1 MEYKIIYSGRRTI
14 SLSIKDGELIVR
26 APFGAKKTHIEKVI
40 SEHSKWIE
48 KHIINQR
55 LKKEKYGE
63 LNEEKIQLL
72 RKKAKEILP
81 AKVSYYANIMGLKYG
96 RITITGAKTRFG
108 SCSSKGNLS
117 FSYLLMLYPDD
128 AIDYVVVHELS
139 HLLEMNHS
147 ARFYKIIESVL
158 PDYKQRIKLLK
169 K

>member
-1 MEYKIIYSGRRTI
+1 MNIIYNKARQKSVC
-14 SLSIKDGELIVR
+14 SK
-26 APFGAKKTHIEKVI
+26 AK
-40 SEHSKWIE
+40 
-48 KHIINQR
+48 R
-55 LKKEKYGE
+55 EKYGE

-81 AKVSYYANIMGLKYG
+81 AKVSYYADIMGLKYG

-169 K
+169 KMRSL